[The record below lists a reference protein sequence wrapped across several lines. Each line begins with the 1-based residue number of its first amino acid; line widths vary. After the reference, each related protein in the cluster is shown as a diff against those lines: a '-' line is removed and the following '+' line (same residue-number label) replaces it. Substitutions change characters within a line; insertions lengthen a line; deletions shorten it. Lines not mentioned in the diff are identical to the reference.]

1 MYTDLRCLHNL
12 KRPSG
17 WFFFPSLL
25 VTNQETYFLRKAS
38 WFWTMVFQFA
48 KASKAIWQVKL
59 SSGLPVKL
67 LIIFVVFHVFVL
79 MFFLSPKSLSFFGLQ
94 IALSAS

>member
-1 MYTDLRCLHNL
+1 MV
-12 KRPSG
+12 
-17 WFFFPSLL
+17 FFFLLL

-38 WFWTMVFQFA
+38 WFRTMVFQFA

-79 MFFLSPKSLSFFGLQ
+79 MFFLSPMSFSFFGLQ